1 MRSDLGSTADTQPH
15 MDKLTTAEANP
26 QNWLFSWTLDWASNS
41 TWGTA
46 HSWQI
51 HGNDKRMH
59 DHSTIIPVYSYD
71 KYIRATVIDYKE
83 YRTIQQDTL
92 KLKSDTQ
99 ATVQPSWR
107 DVKLHTKCGRE
118 TWSGKHIKETY
129 LIQLIFTILIS
140 LVTVTSAEIRPAL
153 GKHTWVTVPS
163 LLVIWILSAVQLY
176 LQLVAIRLGWFLVNS
191 TWQTD

>member
-15 MDKLTTAEANP
+15 MDKLTTAEANS
-26 QNWLFSWTLDWASNS
+26 QNWTLDWASHS

-59 DHSTIIPVYSYD
+59 DHSTIIPIYSYD

-92 KLKSDTQ
+92 KLKPDTQ

-107 DVKLHTKCGRE
+107 DIKLHAKCGIS
-118 TWSGKHIKETY
+118 TNMIWSSWF
-129 LIQLIFTILIS
+129 FTILIS
-140 LVTVTSAEIRPAL
+140 LVTVPSAEIRPAL

-163 LLVIWILSAVQLY
+163 LSVIWELSAVQLY

>member
-26 QNWLFSWTLDWASNS
+26 QNWTLDWASNS

-59 DHSTIIPVYSYD
+59 DHSTIIPMYSYD

-83 YRTIQQDTL
+83 LRTIQQDTL
-92 KLKSDTQ
+92 KLKPDTQ

-107 DVKLHTKCGRE
+107 DIKLHTKCGIS
-118 TWSGKHIKETY
+118 TWWYDPADFHDSHFACDSTFSWDSSSFRGTY
-129 LIQLIFTILIS
+129 LSNSTITINDLETLRCTI
-140 LVTVTSAEIRPAL
+140 VPTACCYT
-153 GKHTWVTVPS
+153 TWVIPRQQHLTTGNECVYVGKP
-163 LLVIWILSAVQLY
+163 IH
-176 LQLVAIRLGWFLVNS
+176 
-191 TWQTD
+191 